1 MKVQIK
7 KIDACQRTLEIEI
20 PSESMQEEFERVL
33 GRFQKNTVLPGFRLG
48 KVSRELLLSR
58 FGKNIEGEVIQSTVS
73 HSYVSALKESD
84 LWPLGDP
91 EISKVKWKPNSSLCF
106 EAKVEVRPEI
116 KLGNYKGL
124 KVIKETS
131 AVLESELDSEIKN
144 VQERMAAYSIISD
157 RGLQNGD
164 LAIVD
169 LEIYV
174 EGKLI
179 PGGKSNDFS
188 LEAGKDLFGPGFD
201 RKLSGLK
208 IGEKKIVEAT
218 LPANHPSALLQNKK
232 AFFHITLKQIRE
244 KKLPPL
250 DDELA
255 RRIKDCQ
262 DLNDLKQKIKKR
274 LQTWKE
280 AESLRKMKDGLIV
293 RLLQSTDLP
302 LPLSLIARREDALLE
317 YALRR
322 LKELGYSEEK
332 IKGEEKELKEGSRKK
347 AEEEVKLALILEA
360 VAEKE
365 NIIVSKEE
373 AKEELK
379 KISQYSK
386 RKVPDEEIDTNAIEQ
401 LRHNKVLN
409 FLLNFARVQEVK
421 S

>member
-7 KIDACQRTLEIEI
+7 KIDDCQRTLEIEI
-20 PSESMQEEFERVL
+20 PSESMQEAFERVL
-33 GRFQKNTVLPGFRLG
+33 SRFQKNTVLPGFRRG

-58 FGKNIEGEVIQSTVS
+58 LGKDIEGEVIQSTVS
-73 HSYVSALKESD
+73 HSYVTALKESD
-84 LWPLGDP
+84 FWPLGDP

-124 KVIKETS
+124 KVIKESS

-157 RGLQNGD
+157 RVLQDGD

-188 LEAGKDLFGPGFD
+188 LEVGKDLFGPGFD
-201 RKLSGLK
+201 QRLSGFK
-208 IGEKKIVEAT
+208 IGEKKIIEVT
-218 LPANHPSALLQNKK
+218 LPANHPSSHLSNKK

-255 RRIKDCQ
+255 RRVKDCQ
-262 DLNDLKQKIKKR
+262 GLDDLKQKIKKR
-274 LQTWKE
+274 LQSRKA
-280 AESLRKMKDGLIV
+280 AESLRKMKDELIL

-302 LPLSLIARREDALLE
+302 LPLSLIARREEALLE
-317 YALRR
+317 YTLRR
-322 LKELGYSEEK
+322 LKGFGYSEEK

-386 RKVPDEEIDTNAIEQ
+386 RKVPEEEIDSTVIEQ
-401 LRHNKVLN
+401 LRHNKVLD
-409 FLLNFARVQEVK
+409 FLLSFAVIQEVK

>member
-7 KIDACQRTLEIEI
+7 ESDACQRTLEIEI

-33 GRFQKNTVLPGFRLG
+33 IRFQKNISLPGFRQG
-48 KVSRELLLSR
+48 RVSRELLLSR
-58 FGKNIEGEVIQSTVS
+58 FGKDIEGEVLQSTIP
-73 HSYVSALKESD
+73 HSYVSALKESGF
-84 LWPLGDP
+84 WPLGDP
-91 EISKVKWKPNSSLCF
+91 EISKIQWKPNSSLFF

-116 KLGNYKGL
+116 KLGGYKGL
-124 KVIKETS
+124 KARKETPV
-131 AVLESELDSEIKN
+131 VLESELDNEIKN
-144 VQERMAAYSIISD
+144 LQEKMAAYSIASE
-157 RGLQNGD
+157 RALRNGD

-174 EGKLI
+174 EEKLI

-188 LEAGKDLFGPGFD
+188 LEVGKDLFGPGFD
-201 RKLSGLK
+201 QEISGLK
-208 IGEKKIVEAT
+208 IGAKKTVEVT
-218 LPANHPSALLQNKK
+218 LPANHPSPSLQNKK
-232 AFFHITLKQIRE
+232 ASFHIVLNQIRE
-244 KKLPPL
+244 KKLPPV

-255 RRIKDCQ
+255 RRIENCQ

-280 AESLRKMKDGLIV
+280 ADALRKMKDELIV
-293 RLLQSTDLP
+293 QLLQSTNFS
-302 LPLSLIARREDALLE
+302 LPLSLIERREKALLE
-317 YALRR
+317 YTLHR

-332 IKGEEKELKEGSRKK
+332 VKGEEKKLKKESRKK

-360 VAEKE
+360 IAEKE

-379 KISQYSK
+379 KLSQYSQK
-386 RKVPDEEIDTNAIEQ
+386 KIPEEEIETTVIEQ

-409 FLLNFARVQEVK
+409 FLLSFAKIYEVK
-421 S
+421 P